1 MNKLLFIML
10 VMISAFGAEAKE
22 RVLLESKEEIIQ
34 QAVKELDDALI
45 PPEGVLYKFGQKF
58 AIKGEYN
65 FQLTIRDKGNVV
77 SVFVVDQKDGTIP
90 SQNKLKDAILSFQL
104 SFKMPKNKDYKFNY
118 IFKF

>member
-10 VMISAFGAEAKE
+10 VMIPAFGAAAKE
-22 RVLLESKEEIIQ
+22 RVLLESKKEIIR
-34 QAVKELDDALI
+34 QAIKELDDALI
-45 PPEGVLYKFGQKF
+45 PPEGELYKSGQKF

-77 SVFVVDQKDGTIP
+77 SVFVVDQKNGDIP
-90 SQNKLKDAILSFQL
+90 SQNRLKDAVFTFRL